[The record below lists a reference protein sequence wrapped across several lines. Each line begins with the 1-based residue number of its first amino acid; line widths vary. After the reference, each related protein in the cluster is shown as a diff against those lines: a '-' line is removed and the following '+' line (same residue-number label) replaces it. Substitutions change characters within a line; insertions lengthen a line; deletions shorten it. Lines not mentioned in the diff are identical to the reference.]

1 MLLEVENITKKYE
14 NALTP
19 AVSDISFALGE
30 GQWLGLIGESGCGK
44 STLLR
49 ILAALE
55 DADTGQIRLNGKKV
69 LSPSWKLVAG
79 HPDIKLVHQD
89 YQLMPRHTIWE
100 NIAYSLRAYKP
111 EYQRKRVGELIE
123 RCKLD
128 NLTNQLPA
136 QLSGGQQQRVAL
148 ARSLAEIPTLLLL
161 DEPFSNL
168 DYSHKNAVRQQIVEM
183 IRENGTT
190 VVWVTHDTTEA
201 LAFPDTLA
209 LMRNGQWLQTGSPQT
224 LYHQPNSEY
233 AANFWGN
240 ANIIASEE
248 LAKIWPQFDIFQQ
261 KTGNVCL
268 RFEHLTL
275 QQNMTEN
282 SVQAHLLQARF
293 LGHYYEIDLLLG
305 ENLRLTAKANTQPNS
320 NLLYATF
327 HPDSLIWL

>member
-1 MLLEVENITKKYE
+1 MLLEVENISKKYE

-19 AVSDISFALGE
+19 AVSGISFTLDE

-55 DADTGQIRLNGKKV
+55 EPDTGLIRLNGKKV
-69 LSPSWKLVAG
+69 LSPAWKLIAG
-79 HPDIKLVHQD
+79 HSDIKLVHQD
-89 YQLMPRHTIWE
+89 YQLMPRHTVWE

-128 NLTNQLPA
+128 NLSDKLPA

-148 ARSLAEIPTLLLL
+148 ARSLAEIPMVLLL

-168 DYSHKNAVRQQIVEM
+168 DYTHKNAVRQQIVEM

-190 VVWVTHDTTEA
+190 VIWVTHDTAEA

-209 LMRNGQWLQTGSPQT
+209 LMRDGQWLQTGTPQT

-240 ANIIASEE
+240 ANIVAADA
-248 LAKIWPQFDIFQQ
+248 LAQIWPQFSIFQQ

-268 RFEHLTL
+268 RFEHLEL
-275 QQNMTEN
+275 QPNPTAN
-282 SVQAHLLQARF
+282 TAQARLLQTRF

-305 ENLRLTAKANTQPNS
+305 ENLRLTAKANTLPN
-320 NLLYATF
+320 NHLLYATF
-327 HPDSLIWL
+327 HPDTLIWL